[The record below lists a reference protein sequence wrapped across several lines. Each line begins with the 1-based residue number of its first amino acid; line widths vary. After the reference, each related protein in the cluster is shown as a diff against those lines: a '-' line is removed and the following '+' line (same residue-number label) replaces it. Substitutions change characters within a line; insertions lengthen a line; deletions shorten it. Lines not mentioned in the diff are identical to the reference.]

1 MLRLA
6 IALAVVMIID
16 YISTLAGVVYGSFSE
31 YSVLPRIFI
40 EKGIFHI
47 YPLVEFSILLTI
59 MILLRVL
66 QRILG
71 RNLRLELSII
81 IIGVAVDLNNIVNLL
96 SR

>member
-6 IALAVVMIID
+6 IALAVVVAID
-16 YISTLAGVVYGSFSE
+16 YITTLIGVVYGSFNE
-31 YSVLPRIFI
+31 HSVLPRTFI
-40 EKGIFHI
+40 EKKIFHI
-47 YPLVEFSILLTI
+47 YPLNEFSMLLALI
-59 MILLRVL
+59 FLLRTL

-81 IIGVAVDLNNIVNLL
+81 IIGVAVDINNILNLL

>member
-6 IALAVVMIID
+6 IALAGVVIID
-16 YISTLAGVVYGSFSE
+16 YITTLAGVVYGSFSE
-31 YSVLPRIFI
+31 YSILPRIFI

-47 YPLVEFSILLTI
+47 YPLVEFSMLLDLI
-59 MILLRVL
+59 FLLRVL

-71 RNLRLELSII
+71 RNLRLVISII
-81 IIGVAVDLNNIVNLL
+81 IIGVAVDINNILNLL